1 MKVLK
6 DGGQCLQTLINN
18 NNNKGTQSFINV
30 HSSNIKANVLSTNEN
45 IMINMS

>member
-1 MKVLK
+1 MKVFK
-6 DGGQCLQTLINN
+6 DRGQCPQTVIN
-18 NNNKGTQSFINV
+18 NNNKGTQSFKNV

>member
-6 DGGQCLQTLINN
+6 DGGQCLQTLI

>member
-6 DGGQCLQTLINN
+6 DGGQCLQTLI
-18 NNNKGTQSFINV
+18 NNKGTQSFINV